1 MSAFF
6 VSTHIYIYISTK
18 ICIRKCVYVLHMQI
32 KKHKARANTYGAAP
46 LHAFETH
53 FPLSQESLCVFQRQE
68 AEGFQAGSRF
78 AGTKSHVPKS
88 TTSIISATSKW
99 KKEHVVG
106 NGLCPAWLS
115 TKTSGNSVHGTL
127 LWGTPAGHS
136 CGKILTHSCKTLLWN
151 TPAGHS
157 CKELLWACRF

>member
-1 MSAFF
+1 MSVFF

-46 LHAFETH
+46 LHAFEAH

-88 TTSIISATSKW
+88 TTSIISATSK
-99 KKEHVVG
+99 
-106 NGLCPAWLS
+106 
-115 TKTSGNSVHGTL
+115 
-127 LWGTPAGHS
+127 
-136 CGKILTHSCKTLLWN
+136 
-151 TPAGHS
+151 
-157 CKELLWACRF
+157 